1 MFQQYTAKD
10 RQSHTHTHTYRNDH
24 KKKQKIKQNK
34 KNKANDKQTKFFQFV
49 GAYKSVVS
57 EES

>member
-10 RQSHTHTHTYRNDH
+10 RQSHTHTEMTT
-24 KKKQKIKQNK
+24 KKKKKK
-34 KNKANDKQTKFFQFV
+34 KNKDNDKQTKFFQFL
-49 GAYKSVVS
+49 GAYKSLVS